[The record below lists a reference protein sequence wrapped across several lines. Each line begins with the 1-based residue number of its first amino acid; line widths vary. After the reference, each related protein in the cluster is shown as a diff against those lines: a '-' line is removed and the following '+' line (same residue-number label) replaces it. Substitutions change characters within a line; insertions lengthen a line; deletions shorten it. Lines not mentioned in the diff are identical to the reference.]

1 MEKNEIKLF
10 LILIIV
16 YLFFVQWYGWNE
28 QSHLSLT
35 RAIVEEK
42 RFEIDSYANQTGD
55 RSFYKN
61 HYYTDKNPGLSFLAS
76 PVYLTWSFLYNFFP
90 QSFKQKYPGDNR
102 FVTEIQDTAT
112 ILTYIDPGIFTLSA
126 MIFLTLF
133 LSSIFSALTAVLIYK
148 ISKRF
153 TTEKYSLLMALA
165 YGIGTIAF
173 INALHFMIHSL
184 ATFLSFFSFFIL
196 FTQKDAEWKKF
207 GLAGFLAG
215 FAIVVDQLN
224 LLIALPL
231 LFYAFYVN
239 KKKSVLFL
247 SSLVIGVM
255 PLLIYN
261 FLNFGNPLTLAL
273 AHIDRSIFNTAN
285 PETFSF
291 SGKSLEKK
299 FFEAS
304 FDLTRILEFFH
315 FKSNPNP
322 YVMLRLLFYP
332 YRGLFV
338 YSPILFL
345 SFIGMILMFKKQ
357 RAEVVII
364 LFTLFSF
371 LYIISMRSSWWGG
384 YCFGPRYLLPVVP
397 FLTFPIALIFKKNTS
412 KLLLILILS
421 LFLISIFISSLGLQ
435 PAEEDIY
442 DWRTMGVKN
451 ENMINSFQV
460 MLNPL
465 EYHYFPSFLKY
476 GPRSWVFESL
486 TNDFISIDIRV
497 NPISK
502 GSNFPFSKFFI
513 PFLCLVP
520 IFFVVLLVWSREIF
534 DATKKIFKVIKR

>member
-1 MEKNEIKLF
+1 MEKNETKLF
-10 LILIIV
+10 LTIIFV

-28 QSHLSLT
+28 QSYLSLT
-35 RAIVEEK
+35 RAIVDEK

-55 RSFYKN
+55 RSFFKN

-90 QSFKQKYPGDNR
+90 QDFKQNYSGDNR
-102 FVTEIQDTAT
+102 FTIELQDTVA
-112 ILTYIDPGIFTLSA
+112 ISTYIDPGFFIFYT
-126 MIFLTLF
+126 MIFLTFF
-133 LSSIFSALTAVLIYK
+133 LSSIFSALTTVLIYK
-148 ISKRF
+148 TSKRF
-153 TTEKYSLLMALA
+153 TTEKYSLLVALG
-165 YGIGTIAF
+165 YWIGTIAF
-173 INALHFMIHSL
+173 INALHFMSHSL
-184 ATFLSFFSFFIL
+184 ATFLSFFSFFVL
-196 FTQKDAEWKKF
+196 FTQKDAELKKF
-207 GLAGFLAG
+207 GLAGILAG

-239 KKKSVLFL
+239 KKKSTFFL
-247 SSLVIGVM
+247 LGLVIGVM

-261 FLNFGNPLTLAL
+261 FLNFGHPLSLAL
-273 AHIDRSIFNTAN
+273 IHIDRNIFKTAN

-291 SGKSLEKK
+291 SGKNLEKK
-299 FFEAS
+299 FSEAS
-304 FDLTRILEFFH
+304 FDLTGIFKIFH
-315 FKSNPNP
+315 FNPNSNP

-332 YRGLFV
+332 YRGLFI

-345 SFIGMILMFKKQ
+345 SFIGMILMLKEH
-357 RAEVVII
+357 RTELILI
-364 LFTLFSF
+364 LFIFFSF

-397 FLTFPIALIFKKNTS
+397 FLTFPIALIFKKNIS
-412 KLLLILILS
+412 KLFLILILS

-442 DWRTMGVKN
+442 DWRMMGVKN
-451 ENMINSFQV
+451 EDLINSFQV

-465 EYHYFPSFLKY
+465 EYHYFPNFLKY

-486 TNDFISIDIRV
+486 TNGFISIDIRV

-520 IFFVVLLVWSREIF
+520 IFFVVLVLWSREIF